1 MPVFE
6 SSGLARD
13 VILVLNF
20 GVVFYTLLFAAVLI
34 GRWIKDSKR
43 TLLDIRLVWGVFL
56 IGMSLNTLLFAIGD
70 FYFNTEPAHT
80 FWTKAGYMAMMLA
93 LVAFFFVMERVLPYR
108 TGHVFSICGIL
119 SAALII
125 VFPRRFI
132 VYLTFAMS
140 LVTIIGF
147 VLFIIYTRS
156 GTTGDARRDT
166 TRMTTGFLLAIVGFL
181 GRSDFVYNS
190 LGESVY
196 LSGIAL
202 YVIGLAIF
210 GYVMISS
217 PAMEEFD
224 WRTHLIRLYVINKG
238 GVLVY
243 YHHFVDIQVRAQEL
257 TAAGISGIQSLMQE
271 AMQSDAELN
280 HLSIGD
286 YEILFAH
293 SDDSTCVLLCTKPY
307 RVLLHKVIEFS
318 NLFQDSYGPELR
330 SFGSDITPF
339 KSASDIV
346 DALF

>member
-6 SSGLARD
+6 SSGLVRD

-20 GVVFYTLLFAAVLI
+20 GAVFYTLLFAAVLI

-56 IGMSLNTLLFAIGD
+56 VGMSLNTLLFAIGD

-80 FWTKAGYMAMMLA
+80 FWTKTGYMAMMLA
-93 LVAFFFVMERVLPYR
+93 LVAFFFAMERALPYR
-108 TGHVFSICGIL
+108 TGHVFSICGLL
-119 SAALII
+119 SAGLTI
-125 VFPRRFI
+125 VFPRNLI
-132 VYLTFAMS
+132 VYLAFAMS
-140 LVTIIGF
+140 LVTVIGL
-147 VLFIIYTRS
+147 VLFFIYTRS
-156 GTTGDARRDT
+156 GTTGDVRRDT
-166 TRMTTGFLLAIVGFL
+166 TRMTAGFLLAIVGFM
-181 GRSDFVYNS
+181 GRSDFIYNNFHQ
-190 LGESVY
+190 SVY
-196 LSGIAL
+196 LSGNAL

-210 GYVMISS
+210 GYVMVSS

-271 AMQSDAELN
+271 AMQSDVGLN

-307 RVLLHKVIEFS
+307 RVLLNKVLEFS
-318 NLFQDSYGPELR
+318 SQFQDLFGLELR
-330 SFGSDITPF
+330 GFSGDIAPF
-339 KSASDIV
+339 KSASNIV
-346 DALF
+346 DDLF

>member
-43 TLLDIRLVWGVFL
+43 TLLDIRLVWAIFL
-56 IGMSLNTLLFAIGD
+56 VGMSLNTLLFTIGD

-80 FWTKAGYMAMMLA
+80 FWTKTGYMAMILA
-93 LVAFFFVMERVLPYR
+93 LVAFFFAMERVLPYR

-119 SAALII
+119 SAALTI
-125 VFPRRFI
+125 VFPRNLI
-132 VYLTFAMS
+132 VYLAFAMA
-140 LVTIIGF
+140 LVTVIGF
-147 VLFIIYTRS
+147 VLFVIYTRS
-156 GTTGDARRDT
+156 DTTGDMRRDT

-181 GRSDFVYNS
+181 GRTDFVYYN
-190 LGESVY
+190 
-196 LSGIAL
+196 LSEYFYRSGTAL

-217 PAMEEFD
+217 PAMEELD
-224 WRTHLIRLYVINKG
+224 WRAHLIRLYVMNKG
-238 GVLVY
+238 GLLVY
-243 YHHFVDIQVRAQEL
+243 YHQFVDIPVRAQEL

-271 AMQSDAELN
+271 AMQSDAGLN

-286 YEILFAH
+286 YEILLAH
-293 SDDSTCVLLCTKPY
+293 SDDFTCVLLCSKPY
-307 RVLLHKVIEFS
+307 RVLLDKVIEFS
-318 NLFQDSYGPELR
+318 NRFQDSFGPELR

-339 KSASDIV
+339 KSASEIV
-346 DALF
+346 DVLF

>member
-6 SSGLARD
+6 SSGLVRD

-20 GVVFYTLLFAAVLI
+20 GVIFYTVLFAAVLI

-56 IGMSLNTLLFAIGD
+56 VGMSLNTLLFAIGD

-80 FWTKAGYMAMMLA
+80 FWTKTGYIAMMLA
-93 LVAFFFVMERVLPYR
+93 LVAFFFAMERVLPYR
-108 TGHVFSICGIL
+108 TGHVFSVCGIL
-119 SAALII
+119 SAALTI
-125 VFPRRFI
+125 VFPRNLM

-140 LVTIIGF
+140 LVTVIGF
-147 VLFIIYTRS
+147 VLFIIYTKS
-156 GTTGDARRDT
+156 DTTGDARRDT
-166 TRMTTGFLLAIVGFL
+166 IHMTTGFLLAIVGFL
-181 GRSDFVYNS
+181 GRSDFVYYN

-210 GYVMISS
+210 GYVMVDS

-224 WRTHLIRLYVINKG
+224 WRTHLIRLYVMDKG
-238 GVLVY
+238 GILVY
-243 YHHFVDIQVRAQEL
+243 HHHFVDIPLRAQEL

-271 AMQSDAELN
+271 AMQSDAGLN
-280 HLSIGD
+280 HLSIGN
-286 YEILFAH
+286 YEILFAYT
-293 SDDSTCVLLCTKPY
+293 DYLTCVLLCTKPY
-307 RVLLHKVIEFS
+307 RVLLNKVIEFS
-318 NLFQDSYGPELR
+318 NQFQDLFGPDLR
-330 SFGSDITPF
+330 SFGGDITPF
-339 KSASDIV
+339 IPASEIV

>member
-6 SSGLARD
+6 SSGLVRD
-13 VILVLNF
+13 IILVLNF
-20 GVVFYTLLFAAVLI
+20 GVIFYTLLFAAVLV

-43 TLLDIRLVWGVFL
+43 TLLDIRLVWGIFL
-56 IGMSLNTLLFAIGD
+56 VGMSLNTLLFTIGD

-80 FWTKAGYMAMMLA
+80 FWTKTGYIAMMLA
-93 LVAFFFVMERVLPYR
+93 LVAFFFAMERVLPYR

-119 SAALII
+119 SAALTI
-125 VFPRRFI
+125 VFPRSLM

-140 LVTIIGF
+140 LVTVIGF

-156 GTTGDARRDT
+156 GTTGDVRRDT

-181 GRSDFVYNS
+181 GRSDFVYYN

-196 LSGIAL
+196 LSGIVL

-210 GYVMISS
+210 GYVMVGS

-224 WRTHLIRLYVINKG
+224 WRTHLIRLYVMDKG

-243 YHHFVDIQVRAQEL
+243 HHHFVDIMVRAQEL

-271 AMQSDAELN
+271 AMQSDAGLN

-293 SDDSTCVLLCTKPY
+293 SEDFTCILLCTKPY
-307 RVLLHKVIEFS
+307 RVLLNKVIDFS
-318 NLFQDSYGPELR
+318 NQFQDLFGPGYR

-339 KSASDIV
+339 KPASELV